1 MADAA
6 QFPFRI
12 EGSSM
17 SDTFRTVTST
27 SWFGRIQRSFGGV
40 IFGLVLIVAM
50 VALLFWNEGRA
61 VQTEKALAEGAGIV
75 VNVEGAPI
83 DPANEG
89 KLVHVSG
96 PIVTQQTLSDP
107 TFAISAEGVRLVR
120 KVEMFQWTEEKSSK
134 TETKLGGGEETV
146 TTYTYS
152 KEWHEGPV
160 DSSDFAQPDGHQNP
174 QPVLESQSFQID
186 DAGLGDYALTQSI
199 LSDVGGGKAYPIP
212 NTQRDA
218 IVAASPLEQ
227 DIKLIDG
234 VITASANPSAP
245 AVGDLKIAYELVPLH
260 EVSII
265 AQQSGKSLS
274 PYQTEAGDQLQL
286 VDDGIVAAP
295 AMFKAAADENSLITW
310 IIRAVGLVLLVVGF
324 SLVVG
329 PLGVIADFVPF
340 IGSIVRFG
348 TGIIASSLGLGIG
361 TLTIALAWL
370 FYRPLL
376 SIIILVIGAAAVAGI
391 VYIGK
396 ARAKPA
402 AAKPA

>member
-1 MADAA
+1 
-6 QFPFRI
+6 
-12 EGSSM
+12 M

-40 IFGLVLIVAM
+40 MFGLVLIVAM

-61 VQTEKALAEGAGIV
+61 VQTEKALAEGAGV
-75 VNVEGAPI
+75 VASVQSAPV

-89 KLVHVSG
+89 KLVHVFG
-96 PIVTQQTLSDP
+96 PIVTQQTLTDP
-107 TFAISAEGVRLVR
+107 AFGISVEGVRLVR
-120 KVEMFQWTEEKSSK
+120 KVEMFQWTEEENSK

-146 TTYTYS
+146 TTYTYK
-152 KEWHEGPV
+152 KEWHEGTV
-160 DSSDFAQPDGHQNP
+160 DSSEFAQPDGHENP

-199 LSDVGGGKAYPIP
+199 LDDVGGGKAYPIP
-212 NTQRDA
+212 NAQREA
-218 IVAASPLEQ
+218 IIAASPLEQ
-227 DIKLIDG
+227 AIKLIGG
-234 VITASANPSAP
+234 VITASANPAAP
-245 AVGDLKIAYELVPLH
+245 AIGDLKIAYELVPLH
-260 EVSII
+260 DVSII
-265 AQQSGKSLS
+265 AQQSGDSFS
-274 PYQTEAGDQLQL
+274 PYQTRAGDQLQL

-295 AMFKAAADENSLITW
+295 AMFKAAADENNIITW

-324 SLVVG
+324 SLVAG

-348 TGIIASSLGLGIG
+348 TGVIAWSLGLGIG

-376 SIIILVIGAAAVAGI
+376 SILILAVGAAVVAGI
-391 VYIGK
+391 IYIGK

-402 AAKPA
+402 AANAA